1 MLQLLKNPIEPIFMN
16 LLNETND
23 KVILCSPFIKKDII
37 KKILHNKK
45 DNTNITVITSSI
57 IASFVRRAS
66 DVEAIELLLANN
78 IKVYNHQHLHAKIY
92 SFDSTKAVITS
103 ANLTFNGLV
112 KNYEYGVLVD
122 DMDTMFYIEDDL
134 QCLIDDELSG
144 EMDKDSIDF
153 IKNQIEFYKDK
164 EYKIL
169 VDEDGDD
176 RIESQVKNTS
186 ISLQSWQKDIYEIID
201 NKLQEKFNIQDIYK
215 YEEKLQQLHPQNN
228 NIKAKIRQ
236 ILQQL
241 RDKGLIKFEEPGCYK
256 KIFK

>member
-45 DNTNITVITSSI
+45 DNTNITVITSSN

-164 EYKIL
+164 E
-169 VDEDGDD
+169 
-176 RIESQVKNTS
+176 
-186 ISLQSWQKDIYEIID
+186 SWQKDIYEIID